1 MLEER
6 TAIRI
11 EKKPMKDITSLSQHL
26 YVLCTLEKTE
36 GERTP
41 PKSEMVMSGLSIK
54 IQFF

>member
-6 TAIRI
+6 TTIRI
-11 EKKPMKDITSLSQHL
+11 EKKLMKDITSLSQHL

-54 IQFF
+54 IQF